1 MVRLGY
7 FSASAQQKSGS
18 IRLNYF
24 TAQLLRL
31 WLWLTGLAGHSDGCR
46 GLLCRPFGPHWVVC
60 VMTSQLCLQKVAKL
74 NNNDGA
80 LTTAGCRHILF
91 SLLFLFLSPCL
102 LPWQHYG
109 RTGKLL
115 SWNFQNRRAKALRS
129 CCQIRQV
136 AAPCSGGRAQDEFWC
151 DWHIVSAS
159 LVRDHNVIQLSCKSS
174 QHSAWFWIA
183 VKRQWLLD
191 HPTRTLPTL
200 IGPEIDRSARDVI
213 ESLGRDGAAR

>member
-1 MVRLGY
+1 MAPWRQLAADIFFSVFCFCFCHHVCCHGNITGERVSCCRETFKTDGQRLY
-7 FSASAQQKSGS
+7 DHAVKFA
-18 IRLNYF
+18 R
-24 TAQLLRL
+24 
-31 WLWLTGLAGHSDGCR
+31 
-46 GLLCRPFGPHWVVC
+46 
-60 VMTSQLCLQKVAKL
+60 
-74 NNNDGA
+74 
-80 LTTAGCRHILF
+80 
-91 SLLFLFLSPCL
+91 
-102 LPWQHYG
+102 WQH
-109 RTGKLL
+109 L
-115 SWNFQNRRAKALRS
+115 
-129 CCQIRQV
+129 V
-136 AAPCSGGRAQDEFWC
+136 VGGRAQDEFWC